1 METTPPS
8 FPAGGDGGEGQEQQV
23 VVGTRPPSQ
32 GPQLSDIEQDGGE
45 GMKRI
50 SDIEQDGYDADQESD
65 AAVVK
70 PNLTAPLLT
79 GFFCR

>member
-1 METTPPS
+1 METTPP
-8 FPAGGDGGEGQEQQV
+8 PATAGGDGGEGQEQQV
-23 VVGTRPPSQ
+23 VVVVGTPSP
-32 GPQLSDIEQDGGE
+32 PQLSDIEQE
-45 GMKRI
+45 K
-50 SDIEQDGYDADQESD
+50 GYDADQESD